1 MFKKLITL
9 FINLFL
15 ISNFAYAE
23 ENYTISG
30 DVTFQ
35 NDGDIYICLCTQE
48 EFQNLTKDLTK
59 HVKLSRLQCKLIGMN
74 PELRKTGKVS
84 FRFDDIS
91 KGTYGILTLQDV
103 NKNGELDF
111 LGLMYDEPYASYKE
125 LPSWESCPSWSSIKF
140 DLEKDLTGIKIQM

>member
-1 MFKKLITL
+1 MFKRLITL
-9 FINLFL
+9 FVNLSL
-15 ISNFAYAE
+15 LLSFAYAE

-35 NDGDIYICLCTQE
+35 NDGDIYVCLCTKE
-48 EFQNLTKDLTK
+48 EFQNLTMDLTK

-74 PELRKTGKVS
+74 AELRKAGKVS
-84 FRFDDIS
+84 FRFDGIP
-91 KGTYGILTLQDV
+91 KGTYGVLTLQDV

-111 LGLMYDEPYASYKE
+111 LGLMYDEPYGSYKE
-125 LPSWESCPSWSSIKF
+125 LPAWESCFSWSSIKF